1 MRRIILTEY
10 KGKLLYSL
18 WEEDKPAE
26 LALYPLEDGGIPRL
40 GDIYLGRVQDVVQG
54 IRAAFVRLTP
64 ECTAYLPLT
73 ADTANI
79 KAGDE
84 LALQVIKEAHK
95 TKDPVVSNRLSLTGR
110 LAVLTE
116 DEREKKN
123 GRISVSSKIRDAAWR
138 EETSRRLEE
147 LLAADRSAGQSADR
161 SARSRKDSDDAASL
175 PDRFGLIVRTGAYS
189 VPAEELINEVK
200 ELLRQYRRLRREAGM
215 RTCYSCLHRS
225 EPEWLIR
232 LYHLAASEPVELV
245 TDLPDIRDRCQEFIG
260 SRHMEALLSLRFYE
274 DASYPLSRLYSLDGV
289 MEAALNKK
297 VWLKSGGYLVIEPTE
312 AMVVIDVN
320 TGKFTGRRDKEE
332 NIVQLNR
339 EAAWEIARQLRLRN
353 LSGMILIDFI
363 DMKKADHEEEILQ
376 CLKEAV
382 RADST
387 GVTVVDMT
395 KLGIVECTRKKTSRP
410 LYEQV
415 RE

>member
-95 TKDPVVSNRLSLTGR
+95 TKDPVVSDRLSLTGR

-116 DEREKKN
+116 EGRGKKN
-123 GRISVSSKIRDAAWR
+123 GRISVSSKIQDAAWR

-147 LLAADRSAGQSADR
+147 LLAADRSADQSADPTACNKK
-161 SARSRKDSDDAASL
+161 SPDDAASL

-339 EAAWEIARQLRLRN
+339 EAAREIARQLRLRN